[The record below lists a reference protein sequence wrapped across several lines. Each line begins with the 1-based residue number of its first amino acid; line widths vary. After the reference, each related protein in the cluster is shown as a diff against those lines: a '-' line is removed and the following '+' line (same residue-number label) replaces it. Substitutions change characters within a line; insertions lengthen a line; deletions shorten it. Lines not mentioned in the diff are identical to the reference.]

1 MYITTEKIKVLR
13 ELFDEQKQLTEI
25 ISDQIKTAQDRRG
38 ENLLIVERDGQNVNI
53 KENDLW
59 KEVYYG
65 GIECNGA
72 LALKKE
78 YPQIFEAYEKD
89 QEIAKKL
96 KDFTLFNFGFS
107 FNNMT
112 LVNLIDLIRAV
123 RRYEL
128 LRFFFIDRILSL
140 YYAIFRKK
148 D

>member
-1 MYITTEKIKVLR
+1 MLR
-13 ELFDEQKQLTEI
+13 ELFDEQKELAEM

-38 ENLLIVERDGQNVNI
+38 ENLLIVERDGKNVNI

-65 GIECNGA
+65 GIDSSGGRA
-72 LALKKE
+72 LEKE
-78 YPQIFEAYEKD
+78 YPQIFEAYRKD

-128 LRFFFIDRILSL
+128 MRFFFIDRILSL
-140 YYAIFRKK
+140 YYAILRKK